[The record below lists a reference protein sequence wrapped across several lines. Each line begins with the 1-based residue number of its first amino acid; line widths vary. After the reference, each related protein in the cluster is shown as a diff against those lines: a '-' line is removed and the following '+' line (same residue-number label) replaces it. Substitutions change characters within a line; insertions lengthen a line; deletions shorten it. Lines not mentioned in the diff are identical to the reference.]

1 MEIFGISKETTDVL
15 YAQGITIAVEI
26 ALRLLAAIFVYFVGR
41 FIVKKLLKAIRHF
54 LERRDDSPSL
64 NEFMYGFAK
73 IMLFAALFV
82 AIAVTLGIDA
92 TSFLAVFGAAGL
104 AIGLAL
110 QGSLSNFAGGL
121 LILAFKP
128 FKVGHVVVAQG
139 HTGTVQKIQILY
151 THLLT
156 FDNKEVIIPN
166 GNLANSDVVNMST
179 QETRR
184 SEINV
189 GVAYGTNIKQAK
201 EIVLTIFDND
211 PRVLKEPAP
220 MVALNNFG
228 DSSLDLVI
236 RVWAK
241 AGDLWPVYFDGMEA
255 INSEFEKNNIE
266 IPFPQRVVTQL
277 KQLEA
282 KSDAEEPA
290 ISTTNNVDNPDQDKD
305 DPIN

>member
-1 MEIFGISKETTDVL
+1 MEISQETTDAL
-15 YAQGITIAVEI
+15 FASGIVVVIDI
-26 ALRLLAAIFVYFVGR
+26 ALRVLGAVIFYFVAK
-41 FIVKKLLKAIRHF
+41 FIVKKVLSGIKHF
-54 LERRDDSPSL
+54 LEKRDDSPSL
-64 NEFMYGFAK
+64 NEFLYGFAK
-73 IMLFAALFV
+73 MLGYVIIIVGAMM
-82 AIAVTLGIDA
+82 ILGVPGS
-92 TSFLAVFGAAGL
+92 SFLAVFGAAGL

-128 FKVGHVVVAQG
+128 FKVGHVIVAQG
-139 HTGTVQKIQILY
+139 HTGTVQNIQILY

-156 FDNKEVIIPN
+156 FDHKEVIIPN
-166 GNLANSDVVNMST
+166 GNLANSDVINMST

-184 SEINV
+184 AELKV

-201 EIVLTIFDND
+201 EIILGIFEKES
-211 PRVLKEPAP
+211 RVLKDPAP

-236 RVWAK
+236 RVWTK

-255 INSEFEKNNIE
+255 INSEFEKNSIE

-277 KQLEA
+277 KQMEE
-282 KSDAEEPA
+282 KGETSESETTKIKDA
-290 ISTTNNVDNPDQDKD
+290 DNLDQDMD
-305 DPIN
+305 DPKS